1 MFRQIVLS
9 DGTKLFA
16 EAKNHY
22 IEVTIEHTDGK
33 TSVTSLQ
40 EADNIDNVAEQN
52 LDYFMDAYIDQELVS
67 YTEADEK
74 LIRKTMRP
82 FVERVSARN

>member
-16 EAKNHY
+16 EAKDHY
-22 IEVTIEHTDGK
+22 IEVTIDHVDGK
-33 TSVTSLQ
+33 TSITSLQ
-40 EADNIDNVAEQN
+40 EADNIDNVTEQN
-52 LDYFMDAYIDQELVS
+52 LDYFMYAYIDQELVT
-67 YTEADEK
+67 YTPEDEK

-82 FVERVSARN
+82 FVERISARD